1 MENVIIDDKLIT
13 RLESHS
19 EPA

>member
-1 MENVIIDDKLIT
+1 MENVIIEFIT
-13 RLESHS
+13 RLESHR